1 MATVQIDGSSAVT
14 TQSTRNNGG
23 AMIQSGSNASG
34 IVDKVNLG
42 SHYGLGAFA
51 STPVDGTDT
60 NEANSAGTYAYNN
73 TRPIAKRYTT
83 TLSGVSNTALLTG
96 GNVKN
101 LRRKVNKIESFTSRL
116 QTTAI
121 RAGKFNIYSGKFI
134 NNQTGAVEKPTVQ
147 VDTLWS
153 PVNDAYSAQDDAANK
168 TVSVPGELTY
178 LVGKT
183 PVNDNY
189 KAKTNY

>member
-1 MATVQIDGSSAVT
+1 MELNMATVQIDGSSAVT

-23 AMIQSGSNASG
+23 AMIQSGSNAAG

-83 TLSGVSNTALLTG
+83 TLSGVSNAVLQSG
-96 GNVKN
+96 AAQPG
-101 LRRKVNKIESFTSRL
+101 LRRKVNKTEGATSLL
-116 QTTAI
+116 QTTAV
-121 RAGKFNIYSGKFI
+121 RDGKFSIYSGKFI
-134 NNQTGAVEKPTVQ
+134 NNQTGALEPPTVQ
-147 VDTLWS
+147 SDS
-153 PVNDAYSAQDDAANK
+153 FGQDDAA
-168 TVSVPGELTY
+168 TPTASVPGELTY
-178 LVGKT
+178 LVGKN